1 MENTFID
8 MLLET
13 EIGKF
18 IVFAGG
24 AILVIFGLYKTIIE
38 IKKIYDKRIKSNLTK
53 SQETEEFRQKVLKA
67 MDNDRNIAES
77 IEKISDSINTL
88 SEEFSEF
95 REETKNTLS
104 LMENKQKAYSEEI
117 STLMESDKEAIKAY
131 IIEQYQ
137 KYYKLKYID
146 IYTMECIEK
155 RYEKYLKENG
165 NTFISILMKRLRAL
179 PTKYLVNDPD
189 LHPSCDDNEN
199 P

>member
-1 MENTFID
+1 

-13 EIGKF
+13 EIGRF
-18 IVFAGG
+18 IVFACG
-24 AILVIFGLYKTIIE
+24 AILVIFGLYKTIVE
-38 IKKIYDKRIKSNLTK
+38 IKKIYDRRIKTNLTK

-67 MDNDRNIAES
+67 MDNDKNIAES
-77 IEKISDSINTL
+77 IEKISDSITTL
-88 SEEFSEF
+88 SEEFGAF

-104 LMENKQKAYSEEI
+104 VMENKQKAYSEEI

-179 PTKYLVNDPD
+179 PTKYVVNDPD
-189 LHPSCDDNEN
+189 LNPSDDEN

>member
-88 SEEFSEF
+88 SEEFGEF

-189 LHPSCDDNEN
+189 LHPSSDDNEN